1 MVKKVFILLLV
12 CVSLFGSILTKG
24 EDTGTGIFSSTF
36 RSLKT
41 GLTDNFM
48 SVPIIRLGSGDRLQI
63 SFDEIAEDNRYL
75 SARLLHCN
83 ADWQPSSLVESEYLD
98 RFNTFDIE
106 DFAYSSNTFIHYVN
120 YLLEIPN
127 ENLTPLVSG
136 NYLLQVYDRDE
147 PSEVI
152 LQTRFRVVEPLVAVN
167 ATVST
172 RTDKGAND
180 KWQQLALAVDGES
193 IDLGNPYQ
201 DLKVEVMQNNRE
213 STSRFLTSPLRID
226 GSKVVYE
233 HLPEL
238 LFPASNEY
246 RRFESTSTRFP
257 GMRVDSTKYSGNN
270 YHTWVYTDYP
280 RDDRNYEYDRTQHG
294 RFLIKEYNA
303 SDSNIGADYITVH
316 FFLDAPEYIGRE
328 VYIDGEFTHGKFD
341 RSNRLT
347 YNGAK
352 GGYELEIPLKQG
364 AYNYQYVVKR
374 NGENGVE
381 STSVIE
387 GDKYET
393 ENEYNIYVYL
403 RKPGERYD
411 RLIGYTTVYSNN

>member
-75 SARLLHCN
+75 STRLLHCN

-152 LQTRFRVVEPLVAVN
+152 LQTRFRVVEPLVAVK

-180 KWQQLALAVDGES
+180 KWQQ
-193 IDLGNPYQ
+193 
-201 DLKVEVMQNNRE
+201 
-213 STSRFLTSPLRID
+213 
-226 GSKVVYE
+226 
-233 HLPEL
+233 
-238 LFPASNEY
+238 
-246 RRFESTSTRFP
+246 
-257 GMRVDSTKYSGNN
+257 
-270 YHTWVYTDYP
+270 
-280 RDDRNYEYDRTQHG
+280 
-294 RFLIKEYNA
+294 
-303 SDSNIGADYITVH
+303 
-316 FFLDAPEYIGRE
+316 
-328 VYIDGEFTHGKFD
+328 
-341 RSNRLT
+341 
-347 YNGAK
+347 
-352 GGYELEIPLKQG
+352 
-364 AYNYQYVVKR
+364 
-374 NGENGVE
+374 
-381 STSVIE
+381 
-387 GDKYET
+387 
-393 ENEYNIYVYL
+393 
-403 RKPGERYD
+403 
-411 RLIGYTTVYSNN
+411 